1 MSRILSEEGV
11 GVGYLE
17 NSGSMER
24 KLLKGEQK
32 AFVIRRSHGVKMSCE
47 YGRENVTAK
56 DDAEVSRSQS
66 ELT

>member
-1 MSRILSEEGV
+1 LEGDNKV
-11 GVGYLE
+11 V
-17 NSGSMER
+17 
-24 KLLKGEQK
+24 
-32 AFVIRRSHGVKMSCE
+32 VIRMSHGVEMLCG